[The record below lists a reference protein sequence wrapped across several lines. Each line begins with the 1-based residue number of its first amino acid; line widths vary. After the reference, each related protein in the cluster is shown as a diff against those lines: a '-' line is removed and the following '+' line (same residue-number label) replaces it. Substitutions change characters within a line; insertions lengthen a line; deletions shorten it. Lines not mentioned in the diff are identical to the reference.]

1 MDQRLIPTLHH
12 LDHSSSFRCL
22 WALEELREANGIV
35 YHLKTYRRQRGQAP
49 PELSR
54 VFPIGKSPILTLES
68 TVEGEDPPTLQIAP
82 GILTEA
88 LLILRFL
95 KDEYGNGLWGP
106 ADDDKNRDAFFQ
118 AFAVMTLASRLEL
131 LVVLDMTILFFPFGI
146 SALARL
152 ILFPV
157 MMVLKRGLE
166 PIFQLLED
174 ALTEEKPWFSG
185 SQFGLADFNVCW
197 GMDTASQR
205 GYFNPARFPRLVEW
219 HTKVKARAGYQSAL
233 EKGNGYNLKTF
244 GV

>member
-1 MDQRLIPTLHH
+1 
-12 LDHSSSFRCL
+12 
-22 WALEELREANGIV
+22 
-35 YHLKTYRRQRGQAP
+35 
-49 PELSR
+49 
-54 VFPIGKSPILTLES
+54 
-68 TVEGEDPPTLQIAP
+68 
-82 GILTEA
+82 
-88 LLILRFL
+88 
-95 KDEYGNGLWGP
+95 
-106 ADDDKNRDAFFQ
+106 
-118 AFAVMTLASRLEL
+118 MTLASRLEL